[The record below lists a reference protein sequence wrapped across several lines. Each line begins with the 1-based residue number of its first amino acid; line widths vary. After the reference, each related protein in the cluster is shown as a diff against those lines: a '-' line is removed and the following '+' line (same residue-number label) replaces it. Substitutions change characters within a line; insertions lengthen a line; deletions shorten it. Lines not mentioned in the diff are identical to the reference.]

1 MRIDQ
6 SYPMPEFPAK
16 VRIPEAL
23 SGQRL
28 DSALAEMFP
37 DYSRSRLKQWI
48 QQGQILLEGKQ
59 VKPKVKVFSDQELQL
74 DIESVE
80 PGEGCLPED
89 IPLDIVYQDES
100 LIVINKPAGF
110 VVHPAAGHHRGT
122 LQNALL
128 FYDESLAG
136 VPRAGIVHRLDK
148 DTTGLMV
155 VARNLISHK
164 YLVEQIQ
171 QREVHREY
179 QALVHGVMTGG
190 GTVDEPIGRHSHDRV
205 RMTVREDGRPSVT
218 HYRVLKR
225 FRAYSHIHVE
235 LETGRT
241 HQIRVHMQH
250 LRHPVVGDPVYA
262 GRPRIPAEADTVFID
277 LLRKFSRQ
285 ALHAWRLSLIHPV
298 SGEEIS
304 WQADLPEDMQQLLN
318 AMQDDLE
325 KHG

>member
-1 MRIDQ
+1 
-6 SYPMPEFPAK
+6 MPEFPAK
-16 VRIPEAL
+16 VRVPEAL

-74 DIESVE
+74 DIEPVGYDE
-80 PGEGCLPED
+80 ACQPED
-89 IPLDIVYQDES
+89 IPLDIVYEDES

-155 VARNLISHK
+155 VARNLVSHK
-164 YLVEQIQ
+164 TLVEQIQ

-179 QALVHGVMTGG
+179 QATVHGVMTGG
-190 GTVDEPIGRHSHDRV
+190 GTVDEPVGRHSHDRV

-262 GRPRIPAEADTVFID
+262 GRPRIPPEADPVFIE
-277 LLRKFSRQ
+277 LLRGFNRQ
-285 ALHAWRLSLIHPV
+285 ALHAWRLSLKHPA

-304 WQADLPEDMQQLLN
+304 WQADLPEDMQQLLS

>member
-1 MRIDQ
+1 
-6 SYPMPEFPAK
+6 MPEFPAK
-16 VRIPEAL
+16 IRIPEAL

-37 DYSRSRLKQWI
+37 DYSRSRMKQWI
-48 QQGQILLEGKQ
+48 QQGQILLEGRQ

-80 PGEGCLPED
+80 PDNDCLPED
-89 IPLDIVYQDES
+89 IPLDIVYEDES
-100 LIVINKPAGF
+100 LIVINKPTSF
-110 VVHPAAGHHRGT
+110 VVHPAAGHRQGT

-128 FYDESLAG
+128 FYDETLAA

-155 VARNLISHK
+155 VARNLVSHK

-171 QREVHREY
+171 LREVHREY
-179 QALVHGVMTGG
+179 QAIVHGVMTGG
-190 GTVDEPIGRHSHDRV
+190 GTVDEPIGRHQHDRV

-218 HYRVLKR
+218 HYRVLQR
-225 FRAYSHIHVE
+225 FRVYSHIQVE

-262 GRPRIPAEADTVFID
+262 GRPRIPPGADAAFIEQ
-277 LLRKFSRQ
+277 LRNFGRQ
-285 ALHAWRLSLIHPV
+285 ALHAWKLGLSHPET
-298 SGEEIS
+298 GEEIS
-304 WQADLPEDMQQLLN
+304 WQADLPDDMQALLT
-318 AMQDDLE
+318 AMQGDLD